1 MSPTSPTRQSMLDAL
16 YMESLALENP
26 FAFQDSYHLADFAP
40 LEGEDFVTQAYYAV
54 LKRPPDPHGLT
65 TYTRGLADGQYTKV
79 YILGALRYSAEG
91 RSHGVTIHG
100 LRPRLPFHLARCK
113 VMGLVLRRLELPIS
127 RTRRRVATLER
138 ELRSLRQRS
147 ASLHELDALRQ
158 ALTGTLHNRQA
169 LHRVLEHRLAGAHT
183 APRPSAQTDGSFYM
197 ELEARFRG
205 TEQDITAGLACFIP
219 WIEQMQ
225 KACGTAALAVDL
237 GSGRGEWLGLLRE
250 LRVPA
255 LGVDLNPLFVDQC
268 RAKGL
273 EVREADALEF
283 LAAQPDAS
291 LGLVSAFH
299 MLEHLDFSTQYRM
312 LAETFRV
319 LQPGGLALFET
330 PNPRNILV
338 GAGDF
343 YRDPTHA
350 NPIFP
355 DTLALL
361 GEHLGFA
368 SSAAYFFQKDRVALD
383 PCAGYPFDS
392 LDDYVR
398 VSRDFVWRGVK
409 P

>member
-1 MSPTSPTRQSMLDAL
+1 MSPTSPTRQSILDAL

-65 TYTRGLADGQYTKV
+65 TYTQGLADGQYTKI

-100 LRPRLPFHLARCK
+100 LRPRLPLHIVRCK
-113 VMGLVLRRLELPIS
+113 LMALVLRRLDLPVS
-127 RTRRRVATLER
+127 RTRRRVAALER
-138 ELRSLRQRS
+138 ELKALRQRS
-147 ASLHELDALRQ
+147 ASLHELEALRQ

-169 LHRVLEHRLAGAHT
+169 LARVLEHRLTAAAPDPSPGAQS
-183 APRPSAQTDGSFYM
+183 SASFYM
-197 ELEARFRG
+197 ELEERFRG
-205 TEQDITAGLACFIP
+205 PEAEITAGLACFSP
-219 WIEQMQ
+219 WIKQMQ
-225 KACGTAALAVDL
+225 QACGTDALAVDL
-237 GSGRGEWLGLLRE
+237 GSGRGEWLGFLRDS
-250 LRVPA
+250 RVPA

-283 LAAQPDAS
+283 LSAQPDAS
-291 LGLVSAFH
+291 LGMISAFH
-299 MLEHLDFSTQYRM
+299 LLEHLDWSTQYRL
-312 LAETFRV
+312 LAEAFRV
-319 LQPGGLALFET
+319 LRPGGLALFET

-338 GAGDF
+338 GSGDF
-343 YRDPTHA
+343 YRDPTHIR
-350 NPIFP
+350 PVFP

-368 SSAAYFFQKDRVALD
+368 PSASYFFQKDRVALD
-383 PCAGYPFDS
+383 PCVGYPFDS
-392 LDDYVR
+392 LEDYVR